1 VCERIRVL
9 QRPASYVRV
18 NLGHWRR
25 EGQESEINKVI
36 MLTVRR
42 KCIIILCQIDTCG
55 PCEDQ
60 TRRVVVIVYGSRH
73 PMPKRT
79 GDIGVAMIRKRRK
92 TS

>member
-1 VCERIRVL
+1 MEVVCERIRVL

-73 PMPKRT
+73 PIQRELGT
-79 GDIGVAMIRKRRK
+79 LGWR
-92 TS
+92 